1 MPIFL
6 SFSLSSPR
14 PFPLLFN
21 YFCRIS
27 SRHAPE
33 IRSFFLCNIR
43 PLDTE
48 YDCRISGLAGSWKK
62 RRSQIS
68 NSKILIRSCMVTT
81 MLHSLALLCIKKLC
95 LNFKKSGVW
104 NQVWRVPV
112 AGYAT
117 KSVCIHNSL
126 HILDHNTFFNFKA
139 YISLFV
145 FFLFP
150 IWHFSVIIFQQ
161 LLSYF
166 ILSLSFFHFVINQ
179 HPRPYISRERKKAV
193 RTKVRF
199 RPLRN
204 SRVLNKLNVMA
215 IWELV
220 IPEI

>member
-1 MPIFL
+1 M
-6 SFSLSSPR
+6 
-14 PFPLLFN
+14 
-21 YFCRIS
+21 
-27 SRHAPE
+27 
-33 IRSFFLCNIR
+33 
-43 PLDTE
+43 
-48 YDCRISGLAGSWKK
+48 
-62 RRSQIS
+62 QIS

-139 YISLFV
+139 YIFLFV

-179 HPRPYISRERKKAV
+179 HPRPYISRERKKSCQNQSTFQAV
-193 RTKVRF
+193 AQFSSIK
-199 RPLRN
+199 
-204 SRVLNKLNVMA
+204 
-215 IWELV
+215 
-220 IPEI
+220 